1 MWGVMKAVIRKLEP
15 ADGDKLLEM
24 YEEFE
29 PKAEFQGLPPRDRK
43 NTAHWLQALREA
55 GDGEFVIEVG
65 RKIVGHSMLCL
76 MDNKTEAELAIFI
89 HQDYRGCGLGKR
101 LLLGTLNHG
110 CKVLQ
115 LDRVVLSVQGAN
127 PRALHLFEKV
137 GFRGCGEFDAI
148 QWELE
153 MVRPSHC
160 ERCKQ
165 NRCVLFNQ
173 SLPMTITLPS
183 SRPTAALN

>member
-1 MWGVMKAVIRKLEP
+1 MIKATIRKLEP
-15 ADGDKLLEM
+15 ADGDNVLSM

-29 PKAEFQGLPPRDRK
+29 PKAEFQGLPPRTRE
-43 NTAHWLQALREA
+43 NTAHWLQALRLA
-55 GDGEFVIEVG
+55 GDGEFVIEVN

-76 MDNKTEAELAIFI
+76 MENKTEAELAIFI

-101 LLLGTLNHG
+101 LLLGTLNYG
-110 CKVLQ
+110 CKVLE
-115 LDRVVLSVQGAN
+115 LDRVLLSVQGSN

-137 GFRGCGEFDAI
+137 GFREGTELNAL

-153 MVRPSHC
+153 MMRPSHC

-165 NRCVLFNQ
+165 KRCVLFDQ
-173 SLPMTITLPS
+173 SLPMTFTLSGTKP
-183 SRPTAALN
+183 AANLN